1 MLFCKQKVKI
11 MKLPN
16 GYGTVYKLSG
26 KRRKPYI
33 ARKTIGWEI
42 NEETKKSKQ
51 ILKTIGYYKTKSE
64 ALQALA
70 DYNSDPYDLIISKY
84 TFAEIYEKWFEETFN
99 DDSNK
104 STMHNYKN
112 AYSHCE
118 SIYNKPIISLRLADL
133 QKVLNEAA
141 EQGYKGSNRIRSL
154 MNGIYK
160 WCIRNEYLKK
170 NYAEMLILPKV
181 EKPSGNE
188 RRAILPEHLERIW
201 ACSSSDFVSHIV
213 LILIYSGVRP
223 NELFNLKK
231 EDVHLDEQWFQ
242 VRKSKTESGIR
253 IVPIADKVLPLWK
266 EAISNSKCEY
276 AITNVNGEF
285 MGYDNFRKR
294 YWTPFMQRLDLDY
307 TVYETRHTCNS
318 LLIMADCNPTVR
330 KKIMGHKSK
339 MDLGENVYG
348 HIYIEK
354 LIEAINLI

>member
-1 MLFCKQKVKI
+1 
-11 MKLPN
+11 
-16 GYGTVYKLSG
+16 
-26 KRRKPYI
+26 
-33 ARKTIGWEI
+33 
-42 NEETKKSKQ
+42 
-51 ILKTIGYYKTKSE
+51 
-64 ALQALA
+64 
-70 DYNSDPYDLIISKY
+70 LI
-84 TFAEIYEKWFEETFN
+84 F
-99 DDSNK
+99 
-104 STMHNYKN
+104 
-112 AYSHCE
+112 
-118 SIYNKPIISLRLADL
+118 
-133 QKVLNEAA
+133 
-141 EQGYKGSNRIRSL
+141 
-154 MNGIYK
+154 
-160 WCIRNEYLKK
+160 
-170 NYAEMLILPKV
+170 
-181 EKPSGNE
+181 
-188 RRAILPEHLERIW
+188 PEHIERIW
-201 ACSSSDFVSHIV
+201 ASSSSDFVAHIV
-213 LILIYSGVRP
+213 LMLIYSGVRP

-266 EAISNSKCEY
+266 EAINNSKCEY